1 MGVRRLRMIETDGVH
16 LSSCSNRVATF
27 ALYHRMKEMVN
38 EVEEQRRLL
47 LDDRMK
53 RRRMT

>member
-1 MGVRRLRMIETDGVH
+1 MDVRRLRMIERDGVH
-16 LSSCSNRVATF
+16 LNSCSNRVAAV
-27 ALYHRMKEMVN
+27 ALYHRKKEMVN
-38 EVEEQRRLL
+38 EVEKQRRLL